1 MCKVL
6 KELQI
11 CKYIKCM
18 GTKII
23 QMSISSFYFFYST
36 LTNLSY
42 CKQTRFLFKSLWRG
56 LGDVG
61 TGSRGRE
68 RGLGVGPESGR

>member
-56 LGDVG
+56 LGQGIGEVG
-61 TGSRGRE
+61 PESRGRE
-68 RGLGVGPESGR
+68 RGRG